1 MISFSMTIYSFVFM
15 ALCAI
20 LLAMIVGVIWYYK
33 TDKPYD
39 ISDAFAIIYGI
50 VAGIL
55 IVAVFFM
62 LLIGIIGYDSV
73 KFEAADYDIESM
85 VADLRSDG
93 IEVIDKTDDN
103 NYLIDR
109 YIPFTGKTKYYWHHS
124 EKAEKYLINRRSN
137 E

>member
-20 LLAMIVGVIWYYK
+20 VLAMFVGLIWYLK
-33 TDKPYD
+33 NEALCV
-39 ISDAFAIIYGI
+39 SDAFAIAYGSI
-50 VAGIL
+50 MAFIGVAI
-55 IVAVFFM
+55 IIM
-62 LLIGIIGYDSV
+62 LLVGAVGFDSV
-73 KFEAADYDIESM
+73 KFEAADYDIEAM
-85 VADLRSDG
+85 VADLRADG

-124 EKAEKYLINRRSN
+124 EKAEKYLINKRSA